1 MKSLPWKILET
12 DTVLRKLNPR
22 KSAKRVAAS
31 CRFTPL
37 VPLNGTV
44 ASGDATTLELVPYCT
59 TRLRIAIFPVVHEH
73 P

>member
-1 MKSLPWKILET
+1 MKSLPWKSLET

-22 KSAKRVAAS
+22 KSAKRVAAN

-37 VPLNGTV
+37 VPLSGTV